1 VIVNNGSD
9 WAVVGARDALPYAVS
24 KGAVAQMTRSMA
36 LDHAHE
42 NIRVNA
48 VCPGDT
54 FVERWVENG
63 YYEESDPVTRE
74 QALAE
79 SAAYIPMGRFAE
91 PMEIAKAVLFL
102 ASDDSSFVT
111 GHLLLV
117 DGGNTAQ

>member
-1 VIVNNGSD
+1 
-9 WAVVGARDALPYAVS
+9 
-24 KGAVAQMTRSMA
+24 M
-36 LDHAHE
+36 
-42 NIRVNA
+42 NA

-63 YYEESDPVTRE
+63 YYADSDPVTRE
-74 QALAE
+74 QAMAE
-79 SAAYIPMGRFAE
+79 SAADIPMKRFAD
-91 PMEIAKAVLFL
+91 PMEIARSVLFL